1 MRSYQ
6 LRHQCQ
12 HEGPGSMRANR
23 RFELGVTALSILLSA
38 LGACIDDD
46 PHVNPDAPLAEFRF
60 DLPAPVPQSEQPRV
74 LLLLDTSGSM
84 QWREDC
90 ACTTPSCSECLPSCE
105 AGERS
110 RWHRVIEALTGSFT
124 SAGCETTARTSAD
137 AGLSYDRN
145 YAIPN
150 VQLDGDFE
158 QRNDGLIARFGT
170 YVRFGLATFDSVMA
184 YGTDELV
191 PEAAF
196 DWSKSRATEGMSSYA
211 GADPER
217 RNRARVRADGSVVG
231 RVYYPAS
238 AGPYT
243 IDTGIRSKAAS
254 EGALILPSADED
266 RVARHA
272 RINQQLL
279 GVRPFGT
286 SPVAAA
292 LDDVYFAFEDN
303 HESMVRNY
311 VVLITDGLP
320 DDDFRSF
327 PLPGCDCDAPDT
339 CAGEDPST
347 MSCPYPLPADAARYL
362 RCGYSDDVCNGPVA
376 GLYVVAQAAANDAL
390 RRELDG
396 IAAAG
401 GSDGTRFVSG
411 LGQLNDALDDVLTR
425 IVLATSR

>member
-1 MRSYQ
+1 
-6 LRHQCQ
+6 
-12 HEGPGSMRANR
+12 MRANR
-23 RFELGVTALSILLSA
+23 RFELGITTLSIL

-46 PHVNPDAPLAEFRF
+46 PHVNPDTPLAEFRF
-60 DLPAPVPQSEQPRV
+60 DVPAPVAESQQPRV

-90 ACTTPSCSECLPSCE
+90 ACSSPSCSECLPSCE

-124 SAGCETTARTSAD
+124 SADCETAARTSAD

-150 VQLDGDFE
+150 VKLDDDIE
-158 QRNDGLIARFGT
+158 QRNDGLLARFGG

-184 YGTDELV
+184 YGSDQLV
-191 PEAAF
+191 PEVAF
-196 DWSKSRATEGMSSYA
+196 DWAKSRSSEGMSSYA
-211 GADPER
+211 GADPR
-217 RNRARVRADGSVVG
+217 QRTSARVRPDGTTVG
-231 RVYYPAS
+231 LLNYPAS
-238 AGPYT
+238 AGPYL

-254 EGALILPSADED
+254 EGALILPSAEED
-266 RVARHA
+266 RATRHT
-272 RINQQLL
+272 RINEQLL

-292 LDDVYFAFEDN
+292 LDDVYFALRDN
-303 HESMVRNY
+303 PVSAGRDY
-311 VVLITDGLP
+311 VVLLTDGLA
-320 DDDFRSF
+320 DDDFRKF
-327 PLPGCDCDAPDT
+327 PVPGCDCDSPDT

-362 RCGYSDDVCNGPVA
+362 RCGYSEETCDGPMA
-376 GLYVVAQAAANDAL
+376 QLFVVAQAAGDDGL

-401 GSDGTRFVSG
+401 GSDGPRFVNG

-425 IVLATSR
+425 IVLAN